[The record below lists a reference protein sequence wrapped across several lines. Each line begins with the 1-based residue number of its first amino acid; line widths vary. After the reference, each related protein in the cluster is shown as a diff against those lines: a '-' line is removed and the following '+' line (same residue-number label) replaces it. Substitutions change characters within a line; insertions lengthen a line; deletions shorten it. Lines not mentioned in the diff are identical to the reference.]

1 MKQNTDETTTG
12 KTASPDKTELGATV
26 STKVAGLLSA
36 IEKEPVPDRLME
48 LALQLQKALNEKQGL
63 PD

>member
-12 KTASPDKTELGATV
+12 NTSTAKPELGATV

-48 LALQLQKALNEKQGL
+48 LALQLQKALNEKQAL